1 MWKMFSLISNQ
12 QMAKHL
18 IFALLILFFTTGCAT
33 RTGAPK
39 YQKKSSGSQFL
50 KIDSSN
56 QIIYLTP
63 EEVKERID
71 LREDFSLVDIRPTS
85 LYERA
90 HIIGAISIP
99 FEEIIFRFE
108 ELDPRNEIVLYCQTG
123 QTCLSA
129 FELFSKLGFEDVKI
143 MSGGI
148 VQWSYGLVVDNS
160 EQLI

>member
-1 MWKMFSLISNQ
+1 
-12 QMAKHL
+12 MAKHL
-18 IFALLILFFTTGCAT
+18 IFALLILFFATGCAT
-33 RTGAPK
+33 RAGAPK

-50 KIDSSN
+50 KINSSN

-63 EEVKERID
+63 EEVKEKID
-71 LREDFSLVDIRPTS
+71 LREDFSLVDIRSSS

-108 ELDPRNEIVLYCQTG
+108 ELDPRNEIILYCQTE

-129 FELFSKLGFEDVKI
+129 FELFSKLGFKDVKI

>member
-1 MWKMFSLISNQ
+1 MF
-12 QMAKHL
+12 
-18 IFALLILFFTTGCAT
+18 LLILNQKMRKQSIFVLLIFFFVTGCTA
-33 RTGAPK
+33 RSGAPK

-50 KIDSSN
+50 KINSSN

-63 EEVKERID
+63 EEVKEKID
-71 LREDFSLVDIRPTS
+71 SGEDFSLVDIRPYP

-99 FEEIIFRFE
+99 FDEITSRSQD
-108 ELDPRNEIVLYCQTG
+108 LDSQNEIVLYCQTG
-123 QTCLSA
+123 RTCVPA
-129 FELFSKLGFEDVKI
+129 FELLSKLGFKDVKI

-148 VQWSYGLVVDNS
+148 LQWSYGLVVDNS